1 MPIIYG
7 HIRMPILALLLVI
20 STAVAALPTPEFVA
34 AGDEAYTLD
43 LEVDGYV
50 NGAMDRSRLMTL
62 EGCTL
67 ERDAAY
73 MYALLMEAAERDGVR
88 IGWEDCYRSYNAQA
102 SSYESR
108 CPLTDTPVFGIDP
121 LTGATVQT
129 GSRSVRVCSGPPT
142 ARPGYSNHGWGR
154 AVDFTDGRGV
164 LNCTDST
171 FRWLQGNAYRFG
183 WVHPEWANC
192 GKSTQEPWHW
202 EYAGVADSLLVG
214 QGQLNPD
221 LLKLIQ

>member
-1 MPIIYG
+1 
-7 HIRMPILALLLVI
+7 MPILAFLLAI
-20 STAVAALPTPEFVA
+20 TTAVTALPTPEYVP

-50 NGAMDRSRLMTL
+50 NGKMSSDRLMTFD
-62 EGCTL
+62 GCTL

-88 IGWEDCYRSYNAQA
+88 VGFEDCYRSYNSQKA
-102 SSYESR
+102 SYDRR
-108 CPLTDTPVFGIDP
+108 CPIVDTPVFGIDP
-121 LTGATVQT
+121 LTGATVQV
-129 GSRSVRVCSGPPT
+129 GQQSGRVCSGPPI
-142 ARPGYSNHGWGR
+142 AKAGNSNHGWGR

-164 LNCTDST
+164 LTCSDTT
-171 FRWLQGNAYRFG
+171 FRWLQGNAHRFG
-183 WVHPEWANC
+183 WVHPEWAQC
-192 GKSTQEPWHW
+192 GKPTQEPWHW
-202 EYAGVADSLLVG
+202 EYAGVTDPLLVG

>member
-1 MPIIYG
+1 MG
-7 HIRMPILALLLVI
+7 IRMPILAFLLAI
-20 STAVAALPTPEFVA
+20 TTAVTALPTPEYVP

-50 NGAMDRSRLMTL
+50 NGRMSSDRLMTFD
-62 EGCTL
+62 GCTL

-88 IGWEDCYRSYNAQA
+88 IGFEDCYRSYNSQKA
-102 SSYESR
+102 SYDRR
-108 CPLTDTPVFGIDP
+108 CPVVDTPVFAVDP
-121 LTGATVQT
+121 LTGVTVQV
-129 GSRSVRVCSGPPT
+129 GLQSGRVCSGPPI
-142 ARPGYSNHGWGR
+142 AKAGNSNHGWGR

-164 LNCTDST
+164 LTCSDTT
-171 FRWLQGNAYRFG
+171 FRWMQGNAHRFG
-183 WVHPEWANC
+183 WVHPEWAQC
-192 GKSTQEPWHW
+192 GKVTQEPWHW
-202 EYAGVADSLLVG
+202 EYAGVTDPLLVG

>member
-1 MPIIYG
+1 MPIF
-7 HIRMPILALLLVI
+7 ALIFALT
-20 STAVAALPTPEFVA
+20 TAVAALPTPEYVPA
-34 AGDEAYTLD
+34 NDEAYTLD

-50 NGAMDRSRLMTL
+50 NGAMASDRLMSL

-88 IGWEDCYRSYNAQA
+88 LSYEDCYRSYSSQA
-102 SSYESR
+102 ASYNSR
-108 CPLTDTPVFGIDP
+108 CPVVETPVFGVDP
-121 LTGATVQT
+121 LTGTTVQT
-129 GSRSVRVCSGPPT
+129 GTSSARVCSGPPT

-154 AVDFTDGRGV
+154 AVDFTDGSGV
-164 LNCTDST
+164 LGCSDET
-171 FRWLQGNAYRFG
+171 FRWMQGNAYRFG
-183 WVHPEWANC
+183 WVHPEWAEC

-202 EYAGVADSLLVG
+202 EYAGVTDPKLVG
-214 QGQLNPD
+214 YSQLDPD